1 MKYVSNPNR
10 LMGVPQT
17 TTAMA
22 VRVGILG
29 ATGAVGQ
36 RFIQL
41 LDGHP
46 TFELASLTAS
56 EDSAGKTYADAAKWR
71 VNTPIPEDVAEMEVD
86 PTAPDAVPDDVDLL
100 FSSLP
105 SGVATEVEP
114 EFLQAGYVVSS
125 NSSNDRMAPDVPL
138 TIPEVNPEHL
148 DLIEVQR
155 DERGWDG
162 ALVKNPNCSTITMVP
177 TLAALDQ
184 FGLEEVHVSTL
195 QAVSGAGYSGVTSM
209 EIIDNAIPHIGGE
222 ENKMETESRK
232 LLGEF
237 DGVDVSL
244 HEMDVAASCNRIPT
258 LDGHLE
264 NVFAETTE
272 EVTPEEAKE
281 AMREYPG
288 VDLHSAPEQLIH
300 VFDDPSRPQPRLD
313 RERGDGMQVSAG
325 GVQETAAGIK
335 YNCLAH
341 NTIRGAAGASLL
353 NGELLVEEGWV

>member
-1 MKYVSNPNR
+1 MP
-10 LMGVPQT
+10 
-17 TTAMA
+17 

-41 LDGHP
+41 LDDHS
-46 TFELASLTAS
+46 TFELAAVTAS
-56 EDSAGKTYADAAKWR
+56 ESSAGQTYREAAKWR
-71 VNTPIPEDVAEMEVD
+71 VNAPIPDDVAEMTVRATD
-86 PTAPDAVPDDVDLL
+86 PSDVPDDVDLL

-105 SGVATEVEP
+105 SGVAAEVEP
-114 EFLQAGYVVSS
+114 AFLEAGYVVSS
-125 NSSNDRMAPDVPL
+125 NSSNDRMATDVPL
-138 TIPEVNPEHL
+138 TIPEINPGHL

-177 TLAALDQ
+177 TLAALDE
-184 FGLEEVHVSTL
+184 FGLESVRVATL
-195 QAVSGAGYSGVTSM
+195 QAVSGGGYSGVTSM

-222 ENKMETESRK
+222 EEKMESESRK

-237 DGVDVSL
+237 DGTGVAL

-264 NVFAETTE
+264 NVFAETAE
-272 EVTPEEAKE
+272 DASPAEAAE
-281 AMREYPG
+281 AMREFPG
-288 VDLHSAPEQLIH
+288 VDLPSSPEQLIH
-300 VFDDPSRPQPRLD
+300 VFEEPERPQPRMD
-313 RERGDGMQVSAG
+313 RERGNGMQISAG
-325 GVQETAAGIK
+325 GLKRTESGLK

>member
-1 MKYVSNPNR
+1 MS
-10 LMGVPQT
+10 
-17 TTAMA
+17 

-41 LDGHP
+41 LDDHP
-46 TFELASLTAS
+46 TFELAALTAS
-56 EDSAGKTYADAAKWR
+56 DESAGKSYRKAAKWR
-71 VNTPIPEDVAEMEVD
+71 VDTPIPADVAEMTVRKTD
-86 PTAPDAVPDDVDLL
+86 PADVPADVDLL

-105 SGVATEVEP
+105 SSVAADVEP
-114 EFLQAGYVVSS
+114 AFLEAGYVVSS
-125 NSSNDRMAPDVPL
+125 NSSNDRLAEDVPL
-138 TIPEVNPEHL
+138 TIPEINPDHL

-177 TLAALDQ
+177 TLAALDR
-184 FGLEEVHVSTL
+184 FGLERVDVATL

-209 EIIDNAIPHIGGE
+209 EIIDNVLPHIGGE
-222 ENKMETESRK
+222 EDKMETESQK
-232 LLGEF
+232 LLGTF
-237 DGVDVSL
+237 DGAEVDWHDVDVS
-244 HEMDVAASCNRIPT
+244 ASCNRVAS

-264 NVFAETTE
+264 NVFADLSEDPSPGD
-272 EVTPEEAKE
+272 VAE

-288 VDLHSAPEQLIH
+288 VDLPSAPNQLMH

-313 RERGDGMQVSAG
+313 RMRGDGMQISVG
-325 GVQETAAGIK
+325 GVQETPRGVK

-341 NTIRGAAGASLL
+341 NTVRGAAGASVL
-353 NGELLVEEGWV
+353 NGELLAENGYL

>member
-1 MKYVSNPNR
+1 MP
-10 LMGVPQT
+10 
-17 TTAMA
+17 

-46 TFELASLTAS
+46 TFELAAVTAS
-56 EDSAGKTYADAAKWR
+56 ESSAGRTYRDAAKWR
-71 VNTPIPEDVAEMEVD
+71 LGSPIPDDVAEMTVGETD
-86 PTAPDAVPDDVDLL
+86 PSAVPDDVDLL

-105 SGVATEVEP
+105 SGVAAEVEP
-114 EFLQAGYVVSS
+114 AFLEAGYVVSS
-125 NSSNDRMAPDVPL
+125 NSSNARMAPDVPL
-138 TIPEVNPEHL
+138 TIPEINPGHL

-177 TLAALDQ
+177 TLAALDE
-184 FGLEEVHVSTL
+184 FGLESVHVSTL

-222 ENKMETESRK
+222 EDKMETESRK

-237 DGVDVSL
+237 DGTVVEL
-244 HEMDVAASCNRIPT
+244 HDMEVAASCNRIPT

-264 NVFAETTE
+264 NVFAETAAD
-272 EVTPEEAKE
+272 VSPADAAA

-288 VDLHSAPEQLIH
+288 VDLPSSPDRLIH
-300 VFDDPSRPQPRLD
+300 VFDDFERPQPRMD
-313 RERGDGMQVSAG
+313 RGRGDGMQISAG
-325 GVQETAAGIK
+325 GLQETDGGLK

>member
-1 MKYVSNPNR
+1 MP
-10 LMGVPQT
+10 
-17 TTAMA
+17 

-46 TFELASLTAS
+46 TFELAAVTAS
-56 EDSAGKTYADAAKWR
+56 ESSAGETYRDAAKWR
-71 VNTPIPEDVAEMEVD
+71 VNTPIPDDVAEMTVRATD
-86 PTAPDAVPDDVDLL
+86 PAAVPGDIDLL

-105 SGVATEVEP
+105 SGVAADIEP
-114 EFLQAGYVVSS
+114 AFLEAGYVVSS
-125 NSSNDRMAPDVPL
+125 NSSNDRMAEDVPL
-138 TIPEVNPEHL
+138 TIPEINPGHL

-177 TLAALDQ
+177 TLSALDE
-184 FGLEEVHVSTL
+184 FGLESVRVSTL

-222 ENKMETESRK
+222 EDKMESESRK

-237 DGVDVSL
+237 DGTGVDL
-244 HEMDVAASCNRIPT
+244 HEMSVAASCNRIPT

-264 NVFAETTE
+264 NVFAETAE
-272 EVTPEEAKE
+272 DVSPEDAAAAMEAF
-281 AMREYPG
+281 PG
-288 VDLHSAPEQLIH
+288 VDLPSSPDQLIH
-300 VFDDPSRPQPRLD
+300 VFDEPERPQPRMD
-313 RERGDGMQVSAG
+313 RERGDGMQISAG
-325 GVQETAAGIK
+325 GLQRTESGLK